1 MSTQT
6 TPQPHLSAL
15 TPRARQCYETGLR
28 IVAEKLQRARQR
40 SLERGDP
47 PRAPHTSAAP
57 PPTTLHK
64 LQAAGKPAKRSRNWK
79 FFSALDGSRR
89 QLDAD

>member
-1 MSTQT
+1 MST
-6 TPQPHLSAL
+6 PKPDLSAL

-28 IVAEKLQRARQR
+28 IVAERLQRARQR
-40 SLERGDP
+40 RLERGEP

-57 PPTTLHK
+57 QPTTLHK
-64 LQAAGKPAKRSRNWK
+64 LQAAGKPAKRGRHWK

-89 QLDAD
+89 QLDAAE